1 MRSTILAAVVTSSLV
16 LFLAPSPATAQSS
29 AFPEISDCSY
39 TEGRIE
45 LTVTGSTSIKEEVPL
60 NPQASFSSGTTWL
73 QFGVSGAEEPHALI
87 TYGCTKEIGIFESAL
102 AYKYTP

>member
-16 LFLAPSPATAQSS
+16 LFLAPSPAIAQSS
-29 AFPEISDCSY
+29 AFPEISDRSY

-45 LTVTGSTSIKEEVPL
+45 VTVTGSTSIKEEVPL

-102 AYKYTP
+102 ASKYTP